1 MNIVITSEVL
11 KAYSLCPRKAYLL
24 LYSKERGNLHEY
36 EEIFLKNQLEN
47 QTKYLEL
54 LKEKYIDISP
64 YSISNLEEKHEFL
77 IDAKLVID
85 SLQARC
91 AILIKT
97 SKLNYEPTIVI
108 GTHAIDHTDKLNLMF
123 VGHVLAKIQGEPP
136 KIGQIVNMKGESRKF
151 KLEGSYKVIT
161 PLLEPLQDWLNES
174 SPEEPPVILNKH
186 CSICQFREECKE
198 KAIQEDNLSL
208 LDKVTPKIIRQ
219 YEKKGIF
226 TVKQLSYLFKPRKR
240 KKRAKNPPPIT
251 HNIELQALAI
261 RTGKI
266 YLQELPTFVRHDTE
280 LYLDIEGL
288 PDENFYYLIGL
299 LVCKDNRLKY
309 HYFWA
314 ENTDK
319 ESEIWQEFLDFVAQY
334 PDAPIY
340 HYGSYE
346 PRVINTLS
354 KRYKTNSKPI
364 VDRIININKQIY
376 GKVYFPVYSNQLKE
390 IARFVGATW
399 TSPNAS
405 GLQSIVWRQYWD
417 ETHDEQYKSILLAY
431 NQEDCQALKLLVDNL
446 TKIKHSADTLSEVDF
461 ANKRKKQL
469 NELGQQIYEEFEEIL
484 KFAHFDYDKKK
495 ISFRKKGLEESET
508 NSVQPQK
515 RMPEKWKPK
524 HLEIQSR
531 AKKLVK
537 VQTEKICP
545 RCNSDLTKETAL
557 PARRYIIDLVLTKNG
572 IKKTISQYSGFKGF
586 CKECRKN
593 YEPLLIQQYPKNQV
607 YGNGFGAWI
616 IHQRVA
622 LRLPYESIVEASRE
636 YFNEEISV
644 TLPLYFLQKF
654 SVLYSETEKIIIDN
668 LLKSLFIHVDETRVN
683 IRGENWYVWVFANEK
698 YVVYKLTETRES
710 TIVHEFFNN
719 YQGILI
725 SDFYPGY
732 DSVEC
737 KQQKCWVHL
746 IRDLN
751 SDLQANPF
759 DQEFENFIF
768 EIRNL
773 IIQIMETIH
782 KYGLKKRNLNQF
794 KKQVDSLYQRVLIDK
809 KYKSDLVLKY
819 QKRFIRYRDSL
830 FTFLETD
837 GIPWH
842 NNTAERAIR
851 PFAIQRDTSKSPL
864 HESATRDY
872 LTLLS
877 IRQTCRFQGKSFF
890 KFLFSGETDICS
902 ELQTSG
908 DKTANKTILK
918 PH

>member
-1 MNIVITSEVL
+1 MNVVITSEVF

-24 LYSKERGNLHEY
+24 IYSREQGNLHEY
-36 EEIFLKNQLEN
+36 EKILIEKQFVNRSRN
-47 QTKYLEL
+47 LEL
-54 LKEKYIDISP
+54 LKQKHIDVSP
-64 YSISNLEEKHEFL
+64 YSISNIEEEHKFL
-77 IDAKLVID
+77 IDAKLVAD
-85 SLQARC
+85 RLQADC
-91 AILIKT
+91 SILT
-97 SKLNYEPTIVI
+97 RVSQLNYEPTIFI
-108 GTHAIDHTDKLNLMF
+108 GTHTINNTDKLNLMF
-123 VGHVLAKIQGEPP
+123 VGYVLAKIQGKLPE
-136 KIGQIVNMKGESRKF
+136 IGHIVNVKGESQRLKI
-151 KLEGSYKVIT
+151 ERSHKVLI
-161 PLLEPLQDWLNES
+161 PLLESLQEWLNES

-186 CSICQFREECKE
+186 CPICQFREQCQT
-198 KAIQEDNLSL
+198 KAIQEDNLSR
-208 LDKVTPKIIRQ
+208 LDRMTPKLIRQ

-288 PDENFYYLIGL
+288 PDENFSYLIGL
-299 LVCKDNRLKY
+299 LVCQENRLKY

-314 ENTDK
+314 ENAEN
-319 ESEIWQEFLDFVAQY
+319 ESEIWQEFLAFVAQY

-346 PRVINTLS
+346 PRVINTLT
-354 KRYKTNSKPI
+354 KRYKTNSKPV

-390 IARFVGATW
+390 IASFVGATW

-405 GLQSIVWRQYWD
+405 GLQSLVWRQYWD
-417 ETHDEQYKSILLAY
+417 ETHDEQYKSILLTY
-431 NQEDCQALKLLVDNL
+431 NEEDCQALKLLVDKL
-446 TKIKHSADTLSEVDF
+446 TRIKHSADILSEVDF
-461 ANKRKKQL
+461 ANQRKKQL
-469 NELGQQIYEEFEEIL
+469 NEVGQQIHEQFEEIL

-495 ISFRKKGLEESET
+495 ISFQKKGLEESET
-508 NSVQPQK
+508 NRVQPQK
-515 RMPEKWKPK
+515 RMPEQWKPK

-537 VQTEKICP
+537 VQTDNICP
-545 RCNSDLTKETAL
+545 RCNSDHTKETAL

-572 IKKTISQYSGFKGF
+572 IKKTISQYFGFKRF

-593 YEPLLIQQYPKNQV
+593 YEPLLIRQYPKNQV

-622 LRLPYESIVEASRE
+622 LRLPYESIVEASIE

-654 SVLYSETEKIIIDN
+654 SVLYSETEKLIIDN

-683 IRGENWYVWVFANEK
+683 IRGENWYVWVFANER

-710 TIVHEFFNN
+710 TFVHEFLKS

-725 SDFYPGY
+725 SDFYSGY

-751 SDLQANPF
+751 SDLQANPL
-759 DQEFENFIF
+759 DQEFENFIS

-773 IIQIMETIH
+773 IIQIMETIQ
-782 KYGLKKRNLNQF
+782 KYGLKRRNLNQF
-794 KKQVDSLYQRVLIDK
+794 KKQVDNLYQRVLIDR
-809 KYKSDLVLKY
+809 KYRSDLVLKY
-819 QKRFIRYRDSL
+819 QKRFLRYRDSL
-830 FTFLETD
+830 FTFLEID

-851 PFAIQRDTSKSPL
+851 PFAIQRETSKSPL

-890 KFLFSGETDICS
+890 KFLFSGETDLDQF
-902 ELQTSG
+902 EAR
-908 DKTANKTILK
+908 KRKR
-918 PH
+918 